1 MKFLLGRISNN
12 TVILSEAQRSRRTCF
27 CLSFSVKG
35 TGSGPYIHPLKS
47 RALAAE
53 GFFIRIYSRLILFSV
68 ALAALPLFAQT
79 APATPPA
86 PPQQTQPHQGQVI
99 FSRTTDENGQTT
111 TQSGPAAVP
120 RAAEGEL
127 ASPQVAAADAERQAV
142 TFTAFDLD
150 VHLRPAEQHLAVR
163 AQLTVRNDGKTPLT
177 RILLQLSSSL
187 NWERIRIESKDAV
200 FQIATLNS
208 DADHTGQL
216 HEAIVPLAQPLAPG
230 ESLRVDATYSG
241 VIAPSA
247 QRLLAIGAPSEVA
260 QHTEWDQISLPFTGL
275 RGFGNVVWYPAASVP
290 VLLGDG
296 ARLFNEMGEHKLRL
310 TGAHF
315 RLRLIVEFPHG
326 QAPTV
331 ALINGRAVP
340 LTITESNSLDQSQ
353 EVASVAAADSG
364 DSTLGFEAPSLF
376 VAIRTPHPAAN
387 LTAWTLPEDDLSQQF
402 WTTAATAVTPFL
414 QGWLGQQPRSQLTL
428 LDLPDPED
436 APYETGSLLAVPLRE
451 AAPLTNIKTN
461 PGSLNGILVHALTHA
476 WLQPP
481 TAQQP
486 PPAWLNEGVA
496 TFMGTLWVEK
506 QRGLEAA
513 LGALE
518 ADRAAL
524 ALAEPESPGQS
535 AGQPLAQ
542 AISPVYY
549 RTKAAYLLWML
560 RDLAGDPAL
569 SAALRADSFVAPSP
583 DTNKNSGNPS
593 TRGAFEKQLEA
604 TAGCPDLAWFFADW
618 VDADKGL
625 PDLSIDGVFPTSA
638 SSGNW
643 LVAVHLGNAGYADA
657 EVPVT
662 VRSATAS
669 VTQRVRIPAR
679 GKTVQRFLV
688 QGKPTEVQAN
698 DGTVP
703 EAQASVHITR
713 LDAPDGSS
721 SSSSLPTPP
730 R

>member
-1 MKFLLGRISNN
+1 MKFFLGLFVAIA
-12 TVILSEAQRSRRTCF
+12 IAI
-27 CLSFSVKG
+27 
-35 TGSGPYIHPLKS
+35 TGM
-47 RALAAE
+47 
-53 GFFIRIYSRLILFSV
+53 
-68 ALAALPLFAQT
+68 AALPLAAQT
-79 APATPPA
+79 APAAPPA
-86 PPQQTQPHQGQVI
+86 PPQQEQSHQGQII
-99 FSRTTDENGQTT
+99 FSRSTDENGQTT
-111 TQSGPAAVP
+111 TQSAPAATP
-120 RAAEGEL
+120 PAAEGEL
-127 ASPQVAAADAERQAV
+127 APPQVAERQAV

-150 VHLRPAEQHLAVR
+150 VHLRPAEQRLAVR

-177 RILLQLSSSL
+177 RIPLQLSSSL
-187 NWERIRIESKDAV
+187 NWERIRIDGPEGQKKDQA
-200 FQIATLNS
+200 FQVATLNS
-208 DADHTGQL
+208 DTDHTGQL
-216 HEAIVPLAQPLAPG
+216 HEAVVPLAQPLAPG
-230 ESLRVDATYSG
+230 ESLRVDVTYSG
-241 VIAPSA
+241 VIASSA
-247 QRLLAIGAPSEVA
+247 QRLLALGAPSEA
-260 QHTEWDQISLPFTGL
+260 ALRTEWDQISLPFTGL

-296 ARLFNEMGEHKLRL
+296 ARLFDEMGEHKLRL

-315 RLRLIVEFPHG
+315 RLRLTGEFPHG

-331 ALINGRAVP
+331 ALINGRAAP

-353 EVASVAAADSG
+353 EVASVATADSG
-364 DSTLGFEAPSLF
+364 DAILGFEVPSLF
-376 VAIRTPHPAAN
+376 VAIRTPHPGTN

-451 AAPLTNIKTN
+451 AAPLTNLKTS
-461 PGSLNGILVHALTHA
+461 PGSLNGILVHALAHA
-476 WLQPP
+476 WLQSP

-506 QRGLEAA
+506 QRGREAA

-524 ALAEPESPGQS
+524 ALAEPESPGHS
-535 AGQPLAQ
+535 AGQPLAA

-549 RTKAAYLLWML
+549 RTKAAYVLWML
-560 RDLAGDPAL
+560 RDLAGDHAL
-569 SAALRADSFVAPSP
+569 SAAFRADNPAGLAP
-583 DTNKNSGNPS
+583 DTNKDSGNPA
-593 TRGAFEKQLEA
+593 TRSAFEKLLEA
-604 TAGCPDLAWFFADW
+604 TASRPDLAWFFADW

-625 PDLSIDGVFPTSA
+625 PDLSIDGVFPTTA
-638 SSGNW
+638 SSDNW
-643 LVAVHLGNAGYADA
+643 LVAVHLGNAGYAAAD
-657 EVPVT
+657 VPVT

-669 VTQRVRIPAR
+669 VTQRVRIPAH
-679 GKTVQRFLV
+679 GKTVQRFLI

-703 EAQASVHITR
+703 ETQASVNITR
-713 LDAPDGSS
+713 LDSPAHSS
-721 SSSSLPTPP
+721 SSSSQSSPP
-730 R
+730 Q

>member
-1 MKFLLGRISNN
+1 MKFLLGLYVQKSSVPHPFRVFCEKGGKRRIS
-12 TVILSEAQRSRRTCF
+12 TRPFKAAAFT
-27 CLSFSVKG
+27 
-35 TGSGPYIHPLKS
+35 
-47 RALAAE
+47 ALA
-53 GFFIRIYSRLILFSV
+53 ITCV
-68 ALAALPLFAQT
+68 AALPFAAQT
-79 APATPPA
+79 APTTPPA
-86 PPQQTQPHQGQVI
+86 PPQQLQPRQGQVI
-99 FSRTTDENGQTT
+99 FSRSINESGQTS
-111 TQSGPAAVP
+111 TQSGPAAAP
-120 RAAEGEL
+120 TAIQTATP
-127 ASPQVAAADAERQAV
+127 ATADVERQAV

-150 VHLRPAEQHLAVR
+150 VHLRPAEQRLAVR

-177 RILLQLSSSL
+177 RIPLQLSSSL
-187 NWERIRIESKDAV
+187 NWERIRVGIHDVA
-200 FQIATLNS
+200 FQVATLNS
-208 DADHTGQL
+208 DTDHTGQL
-216 HEAIVPLAQPLAPG
+216 HEVVVPLAQPLAPG
-230 ESLRVDATYSG
+230 ESLRVDAAYSG
-241 VIAPSA
+241 VIASSA
-247 QRLLAIGAPSEVA
+247 QRLLAIGAPQDAA
-260 QHTEWDQISLPFTGL
+260 QRTEWDQISLPFTGL

-315 RLRLIVEFPHG
+315 RVRLTVEFPHG
-326 QAPTV
+326 HAPTV
-331 ALINGRAVP
+331 ALINGRAAP

-353 EVASVAAADSG
+353 EVASVATADSG
-364 DSTLGFEAPSLF
+364 DTILGFETPSLF
-376 VAIRTPHPAAN
+376 AAIRTPHPGTN
-387 LTAWTLPEDDLSQQF
+387 LTAWTLPENDLAVQF

-451 AAPLTNIKTN
+451 AAPLTNLKTT

-481 TAQQP
+481 TAQQR
-486 PPAWLNEGVA
+486 PAWLNEGVA
-496 TFMGTLWVEK
+496 TFMGTLWMEK
-506 QRGLEAA
+506 QRRLEAA

-549 RTKAAYLLWML
+549 RTKATYVLWML
-560 RDLAGDPAL
+560 RDLAGDSAL
-569 SAALRADSFVAPSP
+569 SAALRAD
-583 DTNKNSGNPS
+583 NPAG
-593 TRGAFEKQLEA
+593 RGAFEKLLEA

-638 SSGNW
+638 SSDNW
-643 LVAVHLGNAGYADA
+643 LVAVHLANAGYAA
-657 EVPVT
+657 VEIPVT
-662 VRSATAS
+662 VRSAKTS
-669 VTQRVRIPAR
+669 VTQRVRILAR
-679 GKTVQRFLV
+679 GKTVQRLLI

-703 EAQASVHITR
+703 ETQTSVHITR
-713 LDAPDGSS
+713 LDEQNGSS
-721 SSSSLPTPP
+721 SSSSQSGQPQ
-730 R
+730 

>member
-1 MKFLLGRISNN
+1 MKFFLGRY
-12 TVILSEAQRSRRTCF
+12 AQKSSVPHPFRVFCEKGGKRRTSTRPF
-27 CLSFSVKG
+27 KAAAL
-35 TGSGPYIHPLKS
+35 T
-47 RALAAE
+47 ALA
-53 GFFIRIYSRLILFSV
+53 ITCM
-68 ALAALPLFAQT
+68 AALPLAAQS
-79 APATPPA
+79 APAAPPA
-86 PPQQTQPHQGQVI
+86 PPQQVQPRQGKVI
-99 FSRTTDENGQTT
+99 FSRTIDENGQTT
-111 TQSGPAAVP
+111 TQSAPAAMQ
-120 RAAEGEL
+120 RAAEGKL
-127 ASPQVAAADAERQAV
+127 PPPQDGERQAV

-150 VHLRPAEQHLAVR
+150 VHLRPAEQRLAVR

-177 RILLQLSSSL
+177 RIPLQLSSSL
-187 NWERIRIESKDAV
+187 NWERIRVGVHDAA
-200 FQIATLNS
+200 FQVATLNS
-208 DADHTGQL
+208 DTDHTGQL
-216 HEAIVPLAQPLAPG
+216 HEAVVPLAQPLAPG
-230 ESLRVDATYSG
+230 ESLRLDAAYSG

-247 QRLLAIGAPSEVA
+247 QRLLAIGAPQDAA
-260 QHTEWDQISLPFTGL
+260 QRTEWDQISLPFTGL

-315 RLRLIVEFPHG
+315 RLRLTVEFPHG

-331 ALINGRAVP
+331 ALINGRAAP

-353 EVASVAAADSG
+353 EVASVATADSG

-376 VAIRTPHPAAN
+376 VAIRTPHPGAN

-436 APYETGSLLAVPLRE
+436 APFETGSLLAVSLRE
-451 AAPLTNIKTN
+451 AAPLTNLKTN

-496 TFMGTLWVEK
+496 TFMSTLWVEK

-560 RDLAGDPAL
+560 RGLAGDPAL

-583 DTNKNSGNPS
+583 YTNKNSGNPA
-593 TRGAFEKQLEA
+593 TRGAFEKLLEA

-625 PDLSIDGVFPTSA
+625 PDLSIDGVFPTTA
-638 SSGNW
+638 SSDNW
-643 LVAVHLGNAGYADA
+643 LVAVHLGNAGYAAA

-679 GKTVQRFLV
+679 GKTIQRILI
-688 QGKPTEVQAN
+688 QGKPIEVQAN

-703 EAQASVHITR
+703 ETQSSVHIKR
-713 LDAPDGSS
+713 LDSPDGGSS
-721 SSSSLPTPP
+721 SSSQSGQPQQ
-730 R
+730 